1 MTTDKSLR
9 KVILSQLKKG
19 KTAKYIC
26 ESLNK
31 TVKLRTV
38 YNWIKIIKEK
48 NTIEAEKSPGRPR
61 NIRTKQFV
69 KSVKRI
75 VKKNKKKKSAR
86 ALAKEMNCSP
96 QTILNAIHDDIG
108 CKTYRKYIV
117 QQLTP
122 AQNIKRK
129 QFCCWIRKNISFDMV
144 EKIMFSDEKIFDGD
158 GQFNSKN
165 DVVYAET
172 RTEADLNGRQFTK
185 KKFPLKAM
193 IWVGITFNGATR
205 IVVLPKDKSFDS
217 DFYIEKVLP
226 IVKRDGSKLIGDDFL
241 YQQDG
246 APCHTSKKS
255 MDAIKSMEIKML
267 HNGIWPP
274 NSPDLNPL
282 DFFFGTKLPLTC
294 QKKNSR
300 IEISLLKKSKKA
312 FREFH

>member
-1 MTTDKSLR
+1 MA
-9 KVILSQLKKG
+9 KG
-19 KTAKYIC
+19 Y
-26 ESLNK
+26 
-31 TVKLRTV
+31 
-38 YNWIKIIKEK
+38 
-48 NTIEAEKSPGRPR
+48 
-61 NIRTKQFV
+61 
-69 KSVKRI
+69 
-75 VKKNKKKKSAR
+75 
-86 ALAKEMNCSP
+86 
-96 QTILNAIHDDIG
+96 
-108 CKTYRKYIV
+108 
-117 QQLTP
+117 
-122 AQNIKRK
+122 
-129 QFCCWIRKNISFDMV
+129 
-144 EKIMFSDEKIFDGD
+144 
-158 GQFNSKN
+158 SK
-165 DVVYAET
+165 
-172 RTEADLNGRQFTK
+172 FTK
-185 KKFPLKAM
+185 KKFPLRAM